1 MDSTVLDDLSAVVAF
16 MRENGV
22 LHYRQGD
29 LELTLHA
36 SALEPPTGDFDF
48 GEMDVATTPASY
60 ASDYDNPM
68 LYPDGKDPIQD
79 QRDRLKQQDEKTLIG
94 LNQ

>member
-22 LHYRQGD
+22 LHYKQGD

-36 SALEPPTGDFDF
+36 SALELPSGDFDF
-48 GEMDVATTPASY
+48 GGIDPTATPASY

-68 LYPDGKDPIQD
+68 LYPDGKDPVAD
-79 QRDRLKQQDEKTLIG
+79 QHEWLKSQETLKS
-94 LNQ
+94 

>member
-22 LHYRQGD
+22 LHYKQGD
-29 LELTLHA
+29 LELTLHP
-36 SALEPPTGDFDF
+36 SALEPPAGDFDF
-48 GEMDVATTPASY
+48 GEMDPTTTPKSY

-79 QRDRLKQQDEKTLIG
+79 QREWLKEQDEKTSIG